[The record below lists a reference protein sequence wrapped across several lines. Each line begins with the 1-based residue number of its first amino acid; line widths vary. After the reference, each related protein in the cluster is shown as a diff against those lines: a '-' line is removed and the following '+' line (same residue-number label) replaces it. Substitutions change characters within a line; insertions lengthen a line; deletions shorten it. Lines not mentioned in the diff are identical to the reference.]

1 MSFFLFLLSSL
12 ASKLKAFLARPLL
25 QRNAPLSLYSI
36 FSCSAGRE
44 DCPLSALRGMSRKP
58 REASR
63 SKPLVCTSLAHLRR
77 PASVRWA
84 GSTGL
89 AVLCF
94 QQGCSFSTPHSL
106 QVTLKTRR
114 MSRQDSRTQ
123 TLTTNPTLNAPS

>member
-12 ASKLKAFLARPLL
+12 ASKLEALLARPLL
-25 QRNAPLSLYSI
+25 QGNRSTFSLFY

-44 DCPLSALRGMSRKP
+44 DCPLSVLRRMSRKP

-77 PASVRWA
+77 LASVRWA

-89 AVLCF
+89 AVPCF
-94 QQGCSFSTPHSL
+94 QQGCFFSTPHSL

-123 TLTTNPTLNAPS
+123 TVTTNPTLNDP